1 MLGFHTSAHC
11 IHRQFSQVLR
21 VVVFAGSEG
30 VEATREAIDWGFE
43 PHIIVVGK
51 EDVEATI
58 ELRGCQLMKMPRYKS
73 ATYQLGLGAL
83 WDRQQCRT
91 RYSIVSLVTNMRQ
104 DVLLS
109 LSWEIEKGESALG
122 RGGSLVA
129 GGLRSHDDRAGA
141 AWQLG

>member
-21 VVVFAGSEG
+21 VVVFTGSEG
-30 VEATREAIDWGFE
+30 VETTRKAIDWGFE

-58 ELRGCQLMKMPRYKS
+58 ELRGRQLMKVPRYKS
-73 ATYQLGLGAL
+73 ATYQLGLGA
-83 WDRQQCRT
+83 
-91 RYSIVSLVTNMRQ
+91 MRQ
-104 DVLLS
+104 DVLLG

-122 RGGSLVA
+122 WGGSLVA